1 MTLGLSPLLSP
12 LNLLQTHPS
21 PRLLTWKSQ
30 KGWNGTCSKPM
41 RVYNDVIKWL
51 ANAAAESSELESS
64 WRQPQAASKK
74 LLALAT
80 DLLQTSV
87 REQRSNSMHCWA
99 CRCMQRDPGSKQN
112 GSFHRI
118 VNASGPFLWLSGEFC
133 IATVHSQQMG
143 HHLPRKP
150 RTSLIWHPRGETL
163 LKGKT
168 IVRDSI
174 TVSVRWKY
182 IQMKPELCCTQWG
195 TNTMGN
201 KQKQDITKAKLYS
214 VEIW

>member
-1 MTLGLSPLLSP
+1 MASKRCSRVQSWKAVEGSLQRH
-12 LNLLQTHPS
+12 LLQHRSLRSCLHLP
-21 PRLLTWKSQ
+21 Q
-30 KGWNGTCSKPM
+30 ICCKPQS
-41 RVYNDVIKWL
+41 
-51 ANAAAESSELESS
+51 ES
-64 WRQPQAASKK
+64 
-74 LLALAT
+74 
-80 DLLQTSV
+80 
-87 REQRSNSMHCWA
+87 REPAGA
-99 CRCMQRDPGSKQN
+99 CRGTPGKNRMALSIEE
-112 GSFHRI
+112 I

-174 TVSVRWKY
+174 TVSVRWKH
-182 IQMKPELCCTQWG
+182 IEMKPELCCTQWG
-195 TNTMGN
+195 TNTMWN